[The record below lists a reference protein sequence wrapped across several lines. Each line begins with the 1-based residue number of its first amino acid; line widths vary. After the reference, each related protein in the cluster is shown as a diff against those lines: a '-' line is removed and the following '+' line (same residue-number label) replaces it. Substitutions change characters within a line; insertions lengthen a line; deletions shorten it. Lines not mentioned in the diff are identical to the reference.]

1 MAFSE
6 TKEVRT
12 MEHEPKK
19 KPSPYNVTILPEK
32 TDEVKRK
39 LKSIKRNTGQSLAY
53 IVTKAILA
61 IK

>member
-1 MAFSE
+1 
-6 TKEVRT
+6 